1 MIRMTLYLMELV
13 TLLFLISTCYSHDL
27 SLVSEM
33 KGTSNRKIQDQFFFS
48 VLKNMFGVIY
58 MFIYCVVNIYL
69 FVSNVEQ

>member
-33 KGTSNRKIQDQFFFS
+33 KGTSNRKIQDHFFF
-48 VLKNMFGVIY
+48 FGFKKYVW
-58 MFIYCVVNIYL
+58 CDLHVHL
-69 FVSNVEQ
+69 LRS